1 MVQLHGLHLPLV
13 SETPSPQP
21 HSSMVGSREQIE
33 FGKQIVIMD
42 PILIYNKLIPNK
54 DESCSSPGL

>member
-1 MVQLHGLHLPLV
+1 MDSTFPLV
-13 SETPSPQP
+13 PGTPSPQP
-21 HSSMVGSREQIE
+21 HSSMVGSRERTE